1 MAAAACYLNLIFF
14 SNENDC
20 DPDNDELRVER
31 VGPVIDET
39 TPPGSDTSGGAS
51 YDTSDTS
58 GGAFSQADTS
68 DTSGG
73 GRK

>member
-31 VGPVIDET
+31 VGPVIDEA

-51 YDTSDTS
+51 SQSDTSDTS
-58 GGAFSQADTS
+58 GGA
-68 DTSGG
+68 
-73 GRK
+73 RK

>member
-1 MAAAACYLNLIFF
+1 MAAAACYINLIFF

-31 VGPVIDET
+31 VGPVIDEA

-51 YDTSDTS
+51 
-58 GGAFSQADTS
+58 SQAS
-68 DTSGG
+68 SSQSAFQSWLLAPAAGG
-73 GRK
+73 LGI